1 MEILNRST
9 PPEYHKI
16 NNIPLLSPQKHTLEN
31 GLPVYFLNANTEDVT
46 KIDFIFDAGMWYETH
61 ELNAHLTN
69 LMLNEGT
76 LSKTA
81 SQLAEIF
88 DFHGAYLQLSTDSN
102 KAYLSVIT
110 LNKHLPVIIST
121 LSSIIHESSFPGHE
135 FESLIMK
142 KKDKLTVETG
152 KIKVICQ
159 KRFSEV
165 LFGKEHP
172 YALTAWP
179 EDYDSVK
186 LNDLKDFFKTYYKA
200 DRCYII
206 ASGSI
211 PPELFSLLNQS
222 FGGQEWLSHTK
233 LSIPQHKIIPSAR
246 KSHFFEKKDTIQ
258 SALRVGCLSINKS
271 HPDYQGL
278 FILNTVLGGYFGSR
292 LMSNIREE
300 KGYTYGIYSTIIDLK
315 ETGYLYIATEV
326 GKEYCQKTLDEIYTE
341 LKNLRDKPIPED
353 ELSCVKNYLLGEM
366 LREFDGPFA
375 QAANFR
381 SLLEYN
387 LDNDFYRRFVQTI
400 QDISSQRLLEL
411 ANTYLIK
418 DNMYEVI
425 VGAH

>member
-16 NNIPLLSPQKHTLEN
+16 TDIPLLLPQKRTLKN
-31 GLPVYFLNANTEDVT
+31 GLPVYLLNANTEDVT

-61 ELNAHLTN
+61 ELNALLTN
-69 LMLNEGT
+69 FMLNEGT
-76 LSKTA
+76 FSKTA
-81 SQLAEIF
+81 SQLADIF
-88 DFHGAYLQLSTDSN
+88 DFHGAYFQLSTDQN

-121 LSSIIHESSFPGHE
+121 LSSIIHESSFPEHE

-142 KKDKLTVETG
+142 KKDQLTVETE
-152 KIKVICQ
+152 KVKVICQ

-179 EDYDSVK
+179 EDYDQVK
-186 LNDLKDFFKTYYKA
+186 LNDLKNFFETYYKA

-206 ASGSI
+206 ASGSL
-211 PPELFSLLNQS
+211 PPSLFSLLEQS
-222 FGGQEWLSHTK
+222 FGGQEWLSTED
-233 LSIPQHKIIPSAR
+233 LSIPQYTITPSFQ
-246 KSHFFEKKDTIQ
+246 KSHFFEKKDAIQ
-258 SALRVGCLSINKS
+258 SALRVGCLSIKKS

-278 FILNTVLGGYFGSR
+278 FILNTILGGYFGSR

-300 KGYTYGIYSTIIDLK
+300 KGYTYGIYSTIISLK
-315 ETGYLYIATEV
+315 ETSYLYIATEV

-341 LKNLRDKPIPED
+341 LKNLRETLIPEK

-375 QAANFR
+375 QATTFR

-387 LDNDFYRRFVQTI
+387 LDNDYYSRFVQTI
-400 QDISSQRLLEL
+400 QDISSQQLLEL
-411 ANTYLIK
+411 ANTYLIQ